1 MHNIIEVFP
10 TPILSYKNFLPEQ
23 YVNELRHMLENCEYT
38 IYDEEG
44 EIESEYP
51 TGVERKKQVDQSK
64 SQNILREFP
73 AVKNEIIETFKEYA
87 YNVLKVEMMKLD
99 FKIGSSWGV
108 RIVPGADSI
117 KHTHANYYYSGV
129 LYLTENPS
137 PINFFLGPHVYNF
150 HERFLFNYSEV
161 NQYNANRLTY
171 IPEINEILFFPSHL
185 KHQISRNTSD
195 AVRYSIAFNIHPSG
209 IYGKKDSTVHVEV
222 VDDLE

>member
-1 MHNIIEVFP
+1 MHNIIDVFP
-10 TPILSYKNFLPEQ
+10 TPILSCKNFLPEQ
-23 YVNELRHMLENCEYT
+23 YVNELKNMLENCEYLL
-38 IYDEEG
+38 YDDED
-44 EIESEYP
+44 EI
-51 TGVERKKQVDQSK
+51 ERKKKVKQSK

-87 YNVLKVEMMKLD
+87 YNVLKVEMMELD

-108 RIVPGADSI
+108 KLVPGADSI

-150 HERFLFNYSEV
+150 HERFMFDYSEV

-209 IYGKKDSTVHVEV
+209 IYGRKDSTVHVEV

>member
-1 MHNIIEVFP
+1 MHNIIDVFP

-23 YVNELRHMLENCEYT
+23 YVNELKNMLKNCEYLL
-38 IYDEEG
+38 YDNED
-44 EIESEYP
+44 EIE
-51 TGVERKKQVDQSK
+51 RKNNVTQSK

-73 AVKNEIIETFKEYA
+73 VVKNEIIETFKEYA
-87 YNVLKVEMMKLD
+87 YNVLKVEMMELD

-108 RIVPGADSI
+108 KLVPGADSI

-137 PINFFLGPHVYNF
+137 AINFFLGPHVYNF
-150 HERFLFNYSEV
+150 HERFMFDYSEV

-209 IYGKKDSTVHVEV
+209 IYGRKDSTVHVEV